1 MENWQNSGLYFGDLS
16 KCPIRSNQESSRNQ
30 LQKHFKAKKK
40 TTTNKQKT
48 KKPTHQQKNLIVF
61 WYNCSIIGMKKQQ
74 PTTSLINCVCTW
86 GTSSIAMW
94 EIATPWTTSVNHICS
109 QVFFISVID
118 AAEQFTI
125 RNAASQVL
133 KNQAN
138 TGSPSTFFY
147 TSHLQCCNFTGIW
160 SLHLFMSF
168 MSSVYSTTC
177 LYINTYVD
185 DMIKII
191 LAATTKAIF
200 IYLLKNLIF
209 ASAGLLQVQP

>member
-1 MENWQNSGLYFGDLS
+1 MENWQNPGLYFGELS

-40 TTTNKQKT
+40 PTNK
-48 KKPTHQQKNLIVF
+48 KNLIVF
-61 WYNCSIIGMKKQQ
+61 WYNCSIIGMKQQ

-86 GTSSIAMW
+86 GTTSIEMW

-118 AAEQFTI
+118 VTEQFTI
-125 RNAASQVL
+125 RNGASQVFSS
-133 KNQAN
+133 QAN

-147 TSHLQCCNFTGIW
+147 TSHLQCSDFTGVW

-168 MSSVYSTTC
+168 MSSAYST
-177 LYINTYVD
+177 NMFVH
-185 DMIKII
+185 
-191 LAATTKAIF
+191 
-200 IYLLKNLIF
+200 
-209 ASAGLLQVQP
+209 